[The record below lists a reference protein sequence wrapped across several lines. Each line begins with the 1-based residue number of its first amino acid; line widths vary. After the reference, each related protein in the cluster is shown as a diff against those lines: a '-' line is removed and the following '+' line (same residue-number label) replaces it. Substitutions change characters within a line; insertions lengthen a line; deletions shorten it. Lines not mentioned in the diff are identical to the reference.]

1 MSVWS
6 EAGGPSPLRRR
17 IALICLCVAL
27 PLLSLGYQV
36 CAKQTAL
43 ELSSVGFGWTW
54 FARLVRLHAAWALL
68 GFEIA
73 SFAAWMTALSE
84 MKLSAAF
91 PMSAIGYVLII
102 LTSWVIYGEPATAAQ
117 VAGGA
122 LILAGIW
129 KIGRDAPDEAGPP

>member
-1 MSVWS
+1 MSVWT

-17 IALICLCVAL
+17 IALLCLCVAL

-36 CAKQTAL
+36 AAKQTAL
-43 ELSSVGFGWTW
+43 DLAGLGFGWSW
-54 FARLVRLHAAWALL
+54 LARLVGLHWAWLL
-68 GFEIA
+68 LAFEIA

-102 LTSWVIYGEPATAAQ
+102 VTSWTVYREPASAAQ
-117 VAGGA
+117 VVGGA

-129 KIGRDAPDEAGPP
+129 KIGRDAPDEATS